1 MPEVTKRSDQVFR
14 PTICLV
20 GLTVVAWECAEHLRI
35 QGQYRDCLHT

>member
-1 MPEVTKRSDQVFR
+1 MPEVTKRSDQALR

-20 GLTVVAWECAEHLRI
+20 GFTVVAWECAENLRI

>member
-1 MPEVTKRSDQVFR
+1 MPEVTKRNDQTLS

-20 GLTVVAWECAEHLRI
+20 RFPVMAWECAENLRI